1 MNFEINKMWYM
12 KTVVLLLKMNQKEH
26 RFEKL
31 KSHTRKLKYSKD
43 MTEIKSQSLI
53 QSTFGVLLTL

>member
-1 MNFEINKMWYM
+1 MNFEINKIWYM
-12 KTVVLLLKMNQKEH
+12 KTVVLLKMNQKEH

-31 KSHTRKLKYSKD
+31 KSHTRKLKYSKE
-43 MTEIKSQSLI
+43 MTEIKNQSLI